1 VIIVKVPLRVS
12 FVGGGTDLPEFT
24 EVTGLSGQVISTTIN
39 RYVYVMVN
47 KRFDNTNRVSWAN
60 HTEIV
65 NSISECSHNL
75 VKDAHRCFT
84 IPDNLEIV
92 TIADMPGQGTGLG
105 SSSATTVG
113 LLNAFTAYNGF
124 GIVDSY
130 YKFQMAELA
139 FEIERKYSKLGR
151 QDQYAAM
158 FGGLRKYTFED
169 EDNED
174 RVFSIH
180 DVYKHEDKAAVTL
193 LSHCLFFWAGPSDK
207 TVEILEDQSSNIEC
221 AKEMLPLVDK
231 FHRCLQDLEIS
242 GCGPIIRDAWEIK
255 KQFSPKVTTY
265 GIECIIDTMYY
276 QGATGCKVLG
286 SGGGGIIMA
295 FVPLEKQNRFIE
307 VINDLYSNNVFLRDS
322 SIDARFLHFQY
333 DTYGARRIEGEINNG

>member
-39 RYVYVMVN
+39 RYVYVMMN

-75 VKDAHRCFT
+75 VKDAHKCFT

-113 LLNAFTAYNGF
+113 LLEAFNLYNGYPPTTNLYDKM
-124 GIVDSY
+124 I
-130 YKFQMAELA
+130 KAELA
-139 FEIERKYSKLGR
+139 FEIERNYSKLGR
-151 QDQYAAM
+151 QDQYAAI
-158 FGGLRKYTFED
+158 FGGLRRYSFDD
-169 EDNED
+169 EDNDD
-174 RVFSIH
+174 RVFSAA
-180 DVYKHEDKAAVTL
+180 DVYKHEDKAAVIL
-193 LSHCLFFWAGPSDK
+193 LSHCLFFWVGPSDK
-207 TVEILEDQSSNIEC
+207 TTEILENQADNIKC
-221 AKEMLPLVDK
+221 AKEMLPLVDR
-231 FHRCLQDLEIS
+231 FHRCLQKLEIS
-242 GCGPIIRDAWEIK
+242 ECGPIIRDAWEIK
-255 KQFSPKVTTY
+255 KEFSAQVTTNE
-265 GIECIIDTMYY
+265 IDRIIATMHCE
-276 QGATGCKVLG
+276 GATGCKVLG

-295 FVPLEKQNRFIE
+295 FAPLERQNNFISA
-307 VINDLYSNNVFLRDS
+307 INDLYSNGKK
-322 SIDARFLHFQY
+322 RFIHFQY